1 MILSDAQKEFLLA
14 HVDGVHPIVHGETK
28 TRKLMIGRG
37 FARYVQSDCSR
48 GTFNRRPKAT
58 RLTHYGRH
66 ILCAILARETE
77 ILLYEE
83 QRRTD
88 RHYGKIKYEI
98 ATNTSALPRPAL
110 SRR

>member
-14 HVDGVHPIVHGETK
+14 HVDGVHPIIHAETI

-37 FARYVQSDCSR
+37 FARYVQSDSSR
-48 GTFNRRPKAT
+48 GTFSRRPKAT

-66 ILCAILARETE
+66 ILCAVLARQIE
-77 ILLYEE
+77 ILSYEE
-83 QRRTD
+83 QRRAD
-88 RHYGKIKYEI
+88 HRYRGIEHEI
-98 ATNTSALPRPAL
+98 TANRSALPRTTL